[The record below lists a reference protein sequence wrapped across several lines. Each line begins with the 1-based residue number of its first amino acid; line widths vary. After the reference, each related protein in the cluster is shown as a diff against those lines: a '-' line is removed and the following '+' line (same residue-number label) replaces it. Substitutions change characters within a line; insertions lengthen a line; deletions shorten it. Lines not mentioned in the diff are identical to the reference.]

1 MTVPARE
8 HVVRAMW
15 TLFEPIHAVSYFT
28 PQAREGFASVGLT
41 RYWDG
46 YFAGRAAPLGPV
58 AAAPVIAVFSG
69 FAPYLVARAL
79 PSVWSSASAEQV
91 LHARSTGAAEALRAL
106 IPDERSVARAA
117 DALTV
122 AAQQADTIGRPLSA
136 ANRALPDE
144 SEPYRRLWQAATT
157 LREHRGDGHVIALV
171 STGIAGLS
179 SVVLRSALDTDAATL
194 RLSRGWTDEEW
205 AAEGDRL
212 VARGLL
218 NADHTI
224 CSAGIKALDR
234 AEHLTNRLAAEPWSH
249 LSDPDLVAVASLVAP
264 LAHACR
270 QVLPQP
276 SPLGHLP
283 QWDPRADPRATAVA
297 TTPIGDDNAVRG
309 QHRHQNR

>member
-58 AAAPVIAVFSG
+58 DAAPVIALFSG
-69 FAPYLVARAL
+69 FAPYLVERAL
-79 PSVWSSASAEQV
+79 PSVWSSASVEEV
-91 LHARSTGAAEALRAL
+91 LHARSTGAAEALRTI
-106 IPDERSVARAA
+106 IPDESSVARAA

-122 AAQQADTIGRPLSA
+122 AAQRADTIGRALSA

-144 SEPYRRLWQAATT
+144 REPYRRLWQAATT

-179 SVVLRSALDTDAATL
+179 SVVLRSALDRNARTL
-194 RLSRGWTDEEW
+194 RLSRGWTDHEW

-224 CSAGIKALDR
+224 SSAGVEALEG

-249 LSDPDLVAVASLVAP
+249 LSDIDLVAVASLVAP

-283 QWDPRADPRATAVA
+283 QWDPQADPLATAVS
-297 TTPIGDDNAVRG
+297 TTPVADDNPVRG
-309 QHRHQNR
+309 QHRQQN